1 MVLGMNLAHSKDG
14 ILYNI
19 DDQVKIECNDC
30 KGCQHCCQNMN
41 GTIILDPYDIWQLTH
56 KLKISGGERVTFEV
70 LISEDGPLEL
80 GSHDGMVLPHMKMVA
95 TDSADVGECPFLN
108 NGRCSI
114 HFCRPGFCR
123 LFPLGRVY
131 TKNEDRTEV
140 GYIVLDDEIGCKIQ
154 ETDYIAVKDWIG
166 IDDERYPD
174 FLSKWHCLKKYV
186 VSMVEDGKLDVNSE
200 EYMDIQ
206 MEVLK
211 MFYFTPYGQDF
222 FREFDERLKM
232 INIV

>member
-19 DDQVKIECNDC
+19 DDRVKIECNDC

-95 TDSADVGECPFLN
+95 TGSADVGECPFLN

-131 TKNEDRTEV
+131 TKNEDRMEI
-140 GYIVLDDEIGCKIQ
+140 GYTILDDDIGCKIQ
-154 ETDYIAVKDWIG
+154 DTDYITVKDWIG

-174 FLSKWHCLKKYV
+174 FLSKWHCLKKSI
-186 VSMVEDGKLDVNSE
+186 VSKLEKEELDINSE
-200 EYMDIQ
+200 EYMDLQ
-206 MEVLK
+206 MEMLRV
-211 MFYFTPYGQDF
+211 FYLTPYGEDF
-222 FREFDERLKM
+222 FEEFDVRCER
-232 INIV
+232 I